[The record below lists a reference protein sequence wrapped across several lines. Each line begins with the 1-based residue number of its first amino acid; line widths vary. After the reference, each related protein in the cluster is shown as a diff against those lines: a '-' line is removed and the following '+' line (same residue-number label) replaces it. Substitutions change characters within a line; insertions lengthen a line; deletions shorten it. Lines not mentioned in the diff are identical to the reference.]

1 MVKTDT
7 RTSLYGWVLQLGRVE
22 YEKVLNWQRGLV
34 KLRKE
39 GFARD
44 TIILVEHPPVI
55 TVGRDG
61 HEENFKGLAQEPFFI
76 ERGGDVT
83 YHGPG
88 QLVIYYIFNLQR
100 RGRDL
105 HKFMSDIQ
113 QGVIDAL
120 REFGV
125 EAQRGEEYT
134 GVWVGEKK
142 IGSIGIAVKNW
153 ITYHGSATNIATD
166 LKEFQ
171 QINPCGLQADV
182 MTSLQRECGR
192 EVTLEEFGSVILEQY
207 SRIFN
212 TVFTPISLEQ
222 LAEDVESQEGGNEV

>member
-7 RTSLYGWVLQLGRVE
+7 TTDTYGWVLDIGRVE
-22 YEKVLNWQRGLV
+22 YEKVLNWQRNLV
-34 KLRKE
+34 KMRKE

-88 QLVIYYIFNLQR
+88 QLVVYYIFNLQR

-105 HKFMSDIQ
+105 HKFMSNIQ
-113 QGVIDAL
+113 QGIIDAL
-120 REFGV
+120 GTFGV
-125 EAQRGEEYT
+125 
-134 GVWVGEKK
+134 
-142 IGSIGIAVKNW
+142 
-153 ITYHGSATNIATD
+153 
-166 LKEFQ
+166 
-171 QINPCGLQADV
+171 
-182 MTSLQRECGR
+182 
-192 EVTLEEFGSVILEQY
+192 
-207 SRIFN
+207 
-212 TVFTPISLEQ
+212 
-222 LAEDVESQEGGNEV
+222 